1 MQTQTFLYVCI
12 GGMHTYYVSA
22 KVLHELL
29 FYYIYTT
36 FFCLL
41 FSLSHTSAT
50 TFMYACPLCMHMAK
64 NVALSDPL
72 VARLDQ
78 IRQQFGISYSDAI
91 AMITVQQDADLAI
104 IAINKRFAELTS
116 LLPDMEPIWESLNLV
131 AVHMHRLPP
140 QTRID
145 QTTIVVTDVMKIVE
159 YLVNTK
165 QEAPS
170 NDTK

>member
-1 MQTQTFLYVCI
+1 
-12 GGMHTYYVSA
+12 
-22 KVLHELL
+22 
-29 FYYIYTT
+29 
-36 FFCLL
+36 
-41 FSLSHTSAT
+41 
-50 TFMYACPLCMHMAK
+50 MHMAK
-64 NVALSDPL
+64 NVALNDPL

-78 IRQQFGISYSDAI
+78 IRTQFGVSYSDAI
-91 AMITVQQDADLAI
+91 AIITVQPDADLAI